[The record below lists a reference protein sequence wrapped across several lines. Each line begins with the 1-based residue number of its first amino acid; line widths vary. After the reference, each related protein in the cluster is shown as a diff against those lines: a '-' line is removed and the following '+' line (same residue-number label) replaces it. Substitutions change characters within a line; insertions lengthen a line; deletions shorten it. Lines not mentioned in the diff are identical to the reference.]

1 MATPTDDLVREIA
14 AHDAIRDLSARYCDC
29 IWRKDI
35 DGLVSLFTEDGIFRV
50 EGLEAEASSR
60 GSAQLRKVY
69 EKALEELDPR
79 LFVHSQ
85 IVDLLGANRATGRC
99 YVELFSAK
107 YGMERVGLGYYED
120 EYAKVGDKWK
130 FTSRRYFLDTIDTAV
145 SLRRTFMV

>member
-1 MATPTDDLVREIA
+1 MKTTDDLVREIA
-14 AHDAIRDLSARYCDC
+14 DREAIRDLSARYCDC

-50 EGLEAEASSR
+50 EGLEVEASSR
-60 GSAQLRKVY
+60 GPARLRKVY
-69 EKALEELDPR
+69 EKALDELDPR
-79 LFVHSQ
+79 LFIHSQ
-85 IVDLLGANRATGRC
+85 IVDLLGASRATGRC
-99 YVELFSAK
+99 YVELFSAR

-120 EYAKVGDKWK
+120 EYAKVGDQWK